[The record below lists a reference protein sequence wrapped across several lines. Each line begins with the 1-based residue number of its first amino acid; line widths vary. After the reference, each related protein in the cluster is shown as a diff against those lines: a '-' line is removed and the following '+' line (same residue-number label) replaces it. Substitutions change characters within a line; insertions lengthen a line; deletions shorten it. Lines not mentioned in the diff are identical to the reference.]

1 MRGRGFSQ
9 LLILLVGLLIL
20 GILGSAYYFS
30 QTKQILPSPSA
41 LPDGDYRSS
50 PSVTPYQT
58 AIPTSSSDENCQLT
72 SCHGLEVS
80 CGYSTLKA
88 CTAIYALGD
97 RCRQFAKCEAVEGE
111 CQLIKDEKF
120 NSCKACVENC
130 VKKYPKDGIKQF
142 DCESKC

>member
-9 LLILLVGLLIL
+9 ILILLGGLLIL

-30 QTKQILPSPSA
+30 QTKQTFPSPSA
-41 LPDGDYRSS
+41 
-50 PSVTPYQT
+50 TPYQT
-58 AIPTSSSDENCQLT
+58 ATPSPKLDENCQPT
-72 SCHGLEVS
+72 SCHGLDIS
-80 CGYSTLKA
+80 CGPDGPKVCTTSYS
-88 CTAIYALGD
+88 LGD
-97 RCRQFAKCEAVEGE
+97 RCRQFAKCGKVKGE

-120 NSCKACVENC
+120 DICKTCVENC